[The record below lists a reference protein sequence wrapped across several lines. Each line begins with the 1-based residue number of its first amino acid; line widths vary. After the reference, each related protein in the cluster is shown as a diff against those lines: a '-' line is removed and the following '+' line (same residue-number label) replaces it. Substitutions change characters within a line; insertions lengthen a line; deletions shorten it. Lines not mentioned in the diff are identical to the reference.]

1 MTGKQWFQYIITIVL
16 SLAVL
21 LGAYH
26 YVQGLATQSYT
37 QAEFITMKGRVTGIS
52 SVREDSFTMG
62 EYTYTDKVIT
72 FEVELLNEYR
82 KGEVITTTQAI
93 DPLLSYATKEVE
105 TGDLVMIYEYHSE
118 AGYTYTFGDY
128 WRSDALIWLLVAFC
142 GAVMLFGRLK
152 GLNTLLGLSVTCLFV
167 FLVFVPSI
175 LAGLN
180 IYVWS
185 ILTCLYSIVTTLL
198 IINGYNRKSFIAAAG
213 CFGGVLTAGVLTAV
227 MNGVMNI
234 TGLVD
239 EQSLY
244 LNDLSGSLTIDLR
257 AVIFAAIIIGA
268 TGAVMDV
275 AISIASS
282 LHELNEQMERPT
294 FGALLKSGFTIGR
307 DMMGTMANT
316 LVLAYIGS
324 SLATVVLIVAYNA
337 SLYSIFNKEMIVV
350 EVEQALVGSLGILSA
365 IPLTSLLAAWLY
377 PLGCRRRG
385 TPQG

>member
-1 MTGKQWFQYIITIVL
+1 MTAKQWLQYIFTIVL

-26 YVQGLATQSYT
+26 YVQDLRAQTYL
-37 QAEFITMKGRVTGIS
+37 QADFVTMKGRVTEIAD
-52 SVREDSFTMG
+52 VQEQSFTLG
-62 EYTYTDKVIT
+62 DTTYTDRTI
-72 FEVELLNEYR
+72 FFRVELLNEYR
-82 KGEVITTTQAI
+82 EGEIITTQQNL
-93 DPLLSYATKEVE
+93 DPLLSYTTKEVE
-105 TGDLVMIYEYHSE
+105 VGDLVMIYEYHNE
-118 AGYTYTFGDY
+118 LGYSYAFGDY
-128 WRSDALIWLLVAFC
+128 WRSDALIWLLVLFC
-142 GAVMLFGRLK
+142 GAVILFGRLK
-152 GLNTLLGLSVTCLFV
+152 GLNTLLGLGVTCLFV

-175 LAGLN
+175 LAGQN

-198 IINGYNRKSFIAAAG
+198 IVNGYDRKSYIAAAG
-213 CFGGVLTAGVLTAV
+213 CFGGVLIAGLLTAA
-227 MNGVMNI
+227 MNAIMNI

-239 EQSLY
+239 EQAMY
-244 LNDLSGSLTIDLR
+244 LNDLAGGLTIDLR

-282 LHELNEQMERPT
+282 LYELNDQLENPT
-294 FGALLKSGFTIGR
+294 FRTLLRSGFTIGR

-337 SLYSIFNKEMIVV
+337 SLTSIFNKEMIVV
-350 EVEQALVGSLGILSA
+350 EVEQALVGSFGILSA
-365 IPLTSLLAAWLY
+365 IPLTSLLAAWFY
-377 PLGCRRRG
+377 PLGRKKRSV
-385 TPQG
+385 Q